1 MKLVFLFFSAIFLLF
16 AAVQINDPDPY
27 YWIFIYLSAAGLCFL
42 AFLDRFYPK
51 VTLVFFGANVFALI
65 GLLGSF
71 KDWLISDD
79 RSMLFDE
86 FAKMQYPYVEETRE
100 FLGLLIVLIAL
111 STLYIR
117 NLNKQA

>member
-1 MKLVFLFFSAIFLLF
+1 MKLVYLCFSSIFLLF

-27 YWIFIYLSAAGLCFL
+27 YWMLIYLSVGVLCFL
-42 AFLDRFYPK
+42 AFLDRYYPK
-51 VTLVFFGANVFALI
+51 VTLLFIGAYALAAI

-71 KDWLISDD
+71 RDWLISDD

-100 FLGLLIVLIAL
+100 FLGLVITLIAL
-111 STLYIR
+111 SVLYYQSR
-117 NLNKQA
+117 KQKA